1 MNFLTNLDFWFTVLR
16 STTPVLFAT
25 IAALVASQSG
35 MLNLGLEGAM
45 TMAALCGV
53 LGSGFT
59 GSLFVGAVSG
69 LAAGVLFTMI
79 LAYFVQRLKANKVIT
94 GVALN
99 LAASGGSIF
108 CLYSITGDKNASNSL
123 ASAAF
128 PVINIPVIKDIPV
141 AGDILSGHNCLTYL
155 AFVVTIVMFIVLKRT
170 AFGLHIRAVG
180 ESEEAARSVGINVER
195 VRYQAMFISGILAS
209 LGGMYLSMGYVNR
222 FTSGMVSGRGYI
234 ALATNAM
241 AGGNA
246 LMGMVS
252 SILYGFGSGLSIYLQ
267 NNNVDPY
274 LITIIPYASII
285 VFYVLFSLYYK
296 VKKKSVDTL

>member
-1 MNFLTNLDFWFTVLR
+1 MDFLTNLDFWFTVLR
-16 STTPVLFAT
+16 CTTPVLFAT
-25 IAALVASQSG
+25 SAALIASRSG

-45 TMAALCGV
+45 TIAALCGV

-59 GSLFVGAVSG
+59 GSLFVGLITG
-69 LAAGVLFTMI
+69 LLAGVAFTML
-79 LAYFVQRLKANKVIT
+79 LAYFVQHLKANQVIS

-99 LAASGGSIF
+99 LAASGGSVF

-123 ASAAF
+123 SSAAF
-128 PVINIPVIKDIPV
+128 PALNIPIIEDIPV
-141 AGDILSGHNCLTYL
+141 LGQILSGHNCLTYL
-155 AFVVTIVMFIVLKRT
+155 AFIVTIVLFIMLKKT
-170 AFGLHIRAVG
+170 AFGVRIRAVG
-180 ESEEAARSVGINVER
+180 ESQEAARSVGINVQK
-195 VRYQAMFISGILAS
+195 VRYQAMLISGILAS

-222 FTSGMVSGRGYI
+222 FTSNMVAGRGYI

-241 AGGNA
+241 AAGNA

-252 SILYGFGSGLSIYLQ
+252 SILYGFGSGISIYLQ

-285 VFYVLFSLYYK
+285 VFYVGFSLYYK
-296 VKKKSVDTL
+296 VKKKSDSSL

>member
-1 MNFLTNLDFWFTVLR
+1 MDFLTNLDFWFTVLR
-16 STTPVLFAT
+16 ATTPVLFAT
-25 IAALVASQSG
+25 MAALIASRSG

-45 TMAALCGV
+45 TIAALCGV
-53 LGSGFT
+53 LGSGST
-59 GSLFVGAVSG
+59 GSLLVGAVCG
-69 LAAGVLFTMI
+69 LAAGIGFTML
-79 LAYFVQRLKANKVIT
+79 LAYFVQHLKANQVIS

-99 LAASGGSIF
+99 LAASGGSVF

-123 ASAAF
+123 ASSAF
-128 PVINIPVIKDIPV
+128 PAVQIPVIKDIPGL
-141 AGDILSGHNCLTYL
+141 GDVLSGHNSLTYV
-155 AFVVTIVMFIVLKRT
+155 AFIVTIVMFIMLKKT
-170 AFGLHIRAVG
+170 SFGVHIRAVG
-180 ESEEAARSVGINVER
+180 ESEEAARSVGINVKR
-195 VRYQAMFISGILAS
+195 VRYQAMLISGTLAS

-222 FTSGMVSGRGYI
+222 FTSGMVAGRGYI

-241 AGGNA
+241 AAGNA

-252 SILYGFGSGLSIYLQ
+252 SILYGFGSGISIYLQ

-296 VKKKSVDTL
+296 VRRKTEDSL

>member
-16 STTPVLFAT
+16 CTTPVLFAT
-25 IAALVASQSG
+25 VAALIASQSG

-45 TMAALCGV
+45 TIAALCGV
-53 LGSGFT
+53 LGSGFS
-59 GSLFVGAVSG
+59 GSLLVGAISG
-69 LAAGVLFTMI
+69 LAAGILFTMI
-79 LAYFVQRLKANKVIT
+79 LAYFVQHLKANRVIT

-128 PVINIPVIKDIPV
+128 PAIDIPFVKDIPGL
-141 AGDILSGHNCLTYL
+141 GDILSGHNCLTYL
-155 AFVVTIVMFIVLKRT
+155 AFIVTIVMFIVLKRT
-170 AFGLHIRAVG
+170 SFGVHIRAVG
-180 ESEEAARSVGINVER
+180 ESEEAARSVGINVQK
-195 VRYQAMFISGILAS
+195 VRYQAMLISGILAS

-222 FTSGMVSGRGYI
+222 FTSGMVAGRGYI

-241 AGGNA
+241 AGGSA

-252 SILYGFGSGLSIYLQ
+252 SILYGFGSGISIYLQ

-285 VFYVLFSLYYK
+285 VFYVIFSLYYK
-296 VKKKSVDTL
+296 VKRKSEGGL

>member
-1 MNFLTNLDFWFTVLR
+1 MDFLTNLDFWFTVLR
-16 STTPVLFAT
+16 CTTPVLFAT
-25 IAALVASQSG
+25 GAALIASRSG

-45 TMAALCGV
+45 TIAALCGV

-59 GSLFVGAVSG
+59 GSLLIGA
-69 LAAGVLFTMI
+69 AAGLLAGVAYTML
-79 LAYFVQRLKANKVIT
+79 LAYFVQHLKANQVIS

-99 LAASGGSIF
+99 LAASGGSVF

-128 PVINIPVIKDIPV
+128 PAVNIPILKDIP
-141 AGDILSGHNCLTYL
+141 GLGQILSGHNCLTYL
-155 AFVVTIVMFIVLKRT
+155 AFIVTIVMFIVLKRT
-170 AFGLHIRAVG
+170 AFGIKIRAVG
-180 ESEEAARSVGINVER
+180 ESEEAARSVGINVAK
-195 VRYQAMFISGILAS
+195 VRYQAMLISGILAS

-222 FTSGMVSGRGYI
+222 FTSGMVAGRGYI

-241 AGGNA
+241 AAGNA

-252 SILYGFGSGLSIYLQ
+252 SILYGFGSSIAIYLQ

-274 LITIIPYASII
+274 LITMIPYVSII
-285 VFYVLFSLYYK
+285 IFYVLFSLYYK
-296 VKKKSVDTL
+296 VRKKSDSSL

>member
-1 MNFLTNLDFWFTVLR
+1 MDFLTNLDFWFTVLR
-16 STTPVLFAT
+16 ATTPVLFAT
-25 IAALVASQSG
+25 MAALIASRSG

-45 TMAALCGV
+45 TIAALCGV

-59 GSLFVGAVSG
+59 GSLLVGAVCG
-69 LAAGVLFTMI
+69 LAAGIGFTML
-79 LAYFVQRLKANKVIT
+79 LAYFVQHLKANQVIS

-99 LAASGGSIF
+99 LAASGGSVF

-123 ASAAF
+123 ASSAF
-128 PVINIPVIKDIPV
+128 PAVQIPVIKDIPGL
-141 AGDILSGHNCLTYL
+141 GDVLSGHNTS
-155 AFVVTIVMFIVLKRT
+155 
-170 AFGLHIRAVG
+170 FGVHIRAVG
-180 ESEEAARSVGINVER
+180 ESEEAARSVGINVKR
-195 VRYQAMFISGILAS
+195 VRYQAMLISGTLAS

-222 FTSGMVSGRGYI
+222 FTSGMVAGRGYI

-241 AGGNA
+241 AAGNA

-252 SILYGFGSGLSIYLQ
+252 SILYGFGSGISIYLQ

-296 VKKKSVDTL
+296 VRRKTEDSL

>member
-1 MNFLTNLDFWFTVLR
+1 MNFLINLDFWFTVLR

-25 IAALVASQSG
+25 IAALIASQSG

-45 TMAALCGV
+45 TVAALCGV

-69 LAAGVLFTMI
+69 LAAGILFTMI
-79 LAYFVQRLKANKVIT
+79 LAYFVQHLKANKVIT

-141 AGDILSGHNCLTYL
+141 LGDILSGHNCLTYL
-155 AFVVTIVMFIVLKRT
+155 AFIVTIVMFIVLKRT

-296 VKKKSVDTL
+296 VKKKSVDAF

>member
-1 MNFLTNLDFWFTVLR
+1 MDFLTNLDFWFTVLR

-25 IAALVASQSG
+25 GAALIASRSG

-45 TMAALCGV
+45 TIAALCGV

-59 GSLFVGAVSG
+59 GSLLVGAVTG
-69 LAAGVLFTMI
+69 LLAGVAFTML
-79 LAYFVQRLKANKVIT
+79 LAYFVQHLKANQVIS

-99 LAASGGSIF
+99 LAAGGGSVF

-123 ASAAF
+123 ASSAF
-128 PVINIPVIKDIPV
+128 PAVNIPFLQDIPV
-141 AGDILSGHNCLTYL
+141 LGQILSGHNCLTYL
-155 AFVVTIVMFIVLKRT
+155 AFIVTIVLFIVLKKT
-170 AFGLHIRAVG
+170 AFGIRIRAVG
-180 ESEEAARSVGINVER
+180 ESEEAARSVGINVAKM
-195 VRYQAMFISGILAS
+195 RYQAMFISGILAS

-222 FTSGMVSGRGYI
+222 FTSGMVAGRGYI

-241 AGGNA
+241 AAGNA

-252 SILYGFGSGLSIYLQ
+252 SILYGFGSGIAIYLQ

-274 LITIIPYASII
+274 LITTIPYVSII

-296 VKKKSVDTL
+296 VRRKSEGSL